1 MTKEMH
7 RGSAGAVMDASGW
20 HVHYKAKT
28 DDRVRVRLALN
39 REAAIDI
46 ARELLREK
54 SEVVRLVMHDGS
66 ETIDGDQIGILCGS
80 KAISR

>member
-1 MTKEMH
+1 MTKELH

-20 HVHYKAKT
+20 HVHYRVKT
-28 DDRVRVRLALN
+28 GDRVRVRLALN

-54 SEVVRLVMHDGS
+54 REVIRLVMHDGS
-66 ETIDGDQIGILCGS
+66 ETIDGDQIRILCGS
-80 KAISR
+80 KAKSR